1 MGVRISIM
9 LILNSLTFFQ
19 FLQVSHQ
26 LFKGDPVAA
35 GSLPDGFIS
44 HAVSAEAAHA
54 VFGKNLLG
62 CRILA

>member
-1 MGVRISIM
+1 
-9 LILNSLTFFQ
+9 
-19 FLQVSHQ
+19 

-62 CRILA
+62 CRKLT